1 MRKPKFSLSV
11 LSLIIALGIPSLSS
25 AKEKLAVMDLKPGHG
40 VEESLADALSV
51 EVRDAIHS
59 FGDYEVLS
67 KEDLAAIAERT
78 RMRQSLGCDDTQ
90 CLIDFGQAIGT
101 RYMVA
106 GFISKLGNTYS
117 INLRLIDTEGE
128 DPGVKNR
135 ASEKCACPED
145 ELYQT
150 AKAAAA
156 LVMGKEMPEA
166 KKTAATQPKKVSSA
180 PEREQVKYVWQDS
193 FLEIQVE
200 SVFRW
205 QEYLVAKL
213 TFRNKSEVQFRLDVN
228 EYDAYISDAVGN
240 KWTFVPSKDAA
251 GLHLGKFM
259 PAGSVLKGEVW
270 FQNRSGAVPQ
280 GNVDL
285 FIQHHEGWEG
295 HRFVAIVRGIPLE
308 EGSRTPE
315 AVSAEAM
322 EQGLFGTNP
331 QPPPKEQAPCF
342 IGAVSSQ

>member
-1 MRKPKFSLSV
+1 MKKPKFSLSV
-11 LSLIIALGIPSLSS
+11 LSLIIALCIPSVSS
-25 AKEKLAVMDLKPGHG
+25 AKEKLAVMDLKPTHG
-40 VEESLADALSV
+40 VEESLAEALSV

-106 GFISKLGNTYS
+106 GFISKLGDTYS
-117 INLRLIDTEGE
+117 INLRLIDTEG
-128 DPGVKNR
+128 DDAGVRNR

-156 LVMGKEMPEA
+156 LVMGKEMPETEEAAATPA
-166 KKTAATQPKKVSSA
+166 KKASGP
-180 PEREQVKYVWQDS
+180 PHHEQEKYVWEDA
-193 FLEIQVE
+193 FLEMQVE

-213 TFRNKSEVQFRLDVN
+213 TFRNKSEIKFRLDVN
-228 EYDAYISDAVGN
+228 EYNAHISDAIGN

-251 GLHLGKFM
+251 RLHLGKFM
-259 PAGSVLKGEVW
+259 PAGSALKGEVW
-270 FQNRSGAVPQ
+270 FQNRAAAIPQ
-280 GNVDL
+280 GNLDL
-285 FIQHHEGWEG
+285 FIQHHEGWDG

-308 EGSRTPE
+308 EGSRNPE
-315 AVSAEAM
+315 AMSAQDI
-322 EQGLFGTNP
+322 EQALFGTNP

-342 IGAVSSQ
+342 IGAASCQ